1 MPTAIHL
8 SRLKFKTETEL
19 NQIKSAIDTLKAYDL
34 GLGGMNLLENMV
46 DKEIGYRIDA
56 KTKTT

>member
-8 SRLKFKTETEL
+8 SRLKFKSETEL

-46 DKEIGYRIDA
+46 DKEINNRL
-56 KTKTT
+56 KNK